1 MTIWVDADA
10 CPRVVKDMLFR
21 AAKRTEH
28 PVVLVANQW
37 LATPPSPWIKAVVVG
52 AGMDVADQY
61 IVDHLA
67 PGDLV
72 VTADLP
78 LAAQVIDA
86 RAKALNPRGEL
97 YTADNVRAALSM
109 RDFMTDLRSIGVD
122 TGGPAAIGQ
131 RDLQAFA
138 GQLDKWLAQT
148 LTQIKSSSSSLDG
161 L

>member
-21 AAKRTEH
+21 AAKRTQH
-28 PVVLVANQW
+28 PLVLVANQW
-37 LATPPSPWIKAVVVG
+37 LATPPSPWIRAVVVG

-61 IVDHLA
+61 IVDHLV

-72 VTADLP
+72 ITADLP
-78 LAAQVIDA
+78 LAALVIDA
-86 RAKALNPRGEL
+86 GGKGLNPRGEF
-97 YTADNVRAALSM
+97 YSADNVRAALSM

-131 RDLQAFA
+131 RDLQIFA

-148 LTQIKSSSSSLDG
+148 LSQIKSSASPLDRI
-161 L
+161 